1 MSGGIDYRIDVTDNS
16 RVFVRFEQLPKAVQ
30 KQLKVKIAQLTA
42 ELLGRVKAAEPH
54 DTGRLQSLTRS
65 FVDEKQGWVRG
76 RVRVLRTKD
85 KNTAAAAGAL
95 EYGAHRRF
103 QVRAHS
109 RRGRSTARSA
119 QVRAYERR
127 AHITAMQFLR
137 GPARAL
143 LPRARAE
150 LEAVIK
156 AAITDTRL

>member
-1 MSGGIDYRIDVTDNS
+1 VSGGIDYRIDVTDNS

-30 KQLKVKIAQLTA
+30 EKLKVKITQLTS
-42 ELLGRVKAAEPH
+42 ELLGRVKAAEPR
-54 DTGRLQSLTRS
+54 DTGRLQSLTHS
-65 FVDEKQGWVRG
+65 YVDEKQGWVRG
-76 RVRVLRTKD
+76 RVRVSRTKD

-109 RRGRSTARSA
+109 RRGRGRARRM
-119 QVRAYERR
+119 QVSAYERT
-127 AHITAMQFLR
+127 AHIAAMNFLR

-156 AAITDTRL
+156 DAITERL

>member
-1 MSGGIDYRIDVTDNS
+1 MSGGIDYRIDVTDNG

-30 KQLKVKIAQLTA
+30 KKLKVKITQLTS

-109 RRGRSTARSA
+109 RRGRGAARKVQVSA
-119 QVRAYERR
+119 YNRT
-127 AHITAMQFLR
+127 AHITAMKFLR
-137 GPARAL
+137 GPAAAL

-150 LEAVIK
+150 LNATIE
-156 AAITDTRL
+156 AAIEELN